1 MATLL
6 VFYHS
11 RTGNTQKMAEAVAE
25 GARSIQGVE
34 VELKTD
40 MDVSPE
46 DLGKSEATVIGA
58 PTYRH
63 DMSTGIKNLLEE
75 TASKKVATKG
85 KLGACFGSYGW
96 SGEAP
101 KLVLLHAMKENLEM
115 NVIETPVQAKNSPSP
130 EDLEKCRQLG
140 RTVGQKLIAP

>member
-1 MATLL
+1 MARLL

-11 RTGNTQKMAEAVAE
+11 RTGNTQKMADAVVE

-34 VELKTD
+34 IELKTD
-40 MDVSPE
+40 MDVTPE
-46 DLGKSEATVIGA
+46 DLAKFEAIAIGA

-63 DMSTGIKNLLEE
+63 DMSIGIKNLLEE
-75 TASKKVATKG
+75 AASKKVATKG

-101 KLVLLHAMKENLEM
+101 KLVLHAMKENLEM
-115 NVIETPVQAKNSPSP
+115 NVIETPVQARNSPSP
-130 EDLEKCRQLG
+130 EDLEKCRDLG
-140 RTVGQKLIAP
+140 RTVSQKLTAQ

>member
-1 MATLL
+1 MARLL

-25 GARSIQGVE
+25 GARSVQGVE

-40 MDVSPE
+40 MEVGPE
-46 DLGKSEATVIGA
+46 DLGKAEATVIGA

-63 DMSTGIKNLLEE
+63 DMSTGIKNLLDE
-75 TASKKVATKG
+75 TASKQVATKG

-101 KLVLLHAMKENLEM
+101 KLVLHAMKEKLQM
-115 NVIETPVQAKNSPSP
+115 NIIEIPVQAKNSPSP
-130 EDLEKCRQLG
+130 DDLEKCRDLG
-140 RTVGQKLIAP
+140 RAVSQKLTAP